1 MIERLHK
8 NTKIKIISLLSAIV
22 LWMYVMAVVDPE
34 DTKLYENIPITIT
47 NLNEIKDLGLVV
59 DPDDNLVTSV
69 YIKGKLSDLQKISAN
84 NIDVYGTVSNPI
96 EGQNQLYLRASVNDK
111 VTTEF
116 KSDTIVI
123 NLEKSIEE
131 EKNITVNITGVYKDN
146 VDKVDLDKTKVVVS
160 GPRSSVDS
168 VKYVQA
174 TFDANKE
181 SVDTKSTELELKA
194 LDSEMNEVD
203 HVTLEFNK
211 VTAKVSYFQQKQ
223 VKINPIFSSNE
234 SNLVQGQD
242 FTIIPSEINIKGK
255 SDVINNIDSINT
267 KIINVDELGT
277 NNKIVDLDIP
287 DGINADK
294 DSVTIKLINK
304 NKTKNST
311 FIYSGDDINLLNNE
325 EDVSINDFEIPDDI
339 IVKIQYDNNSDRIS
353 KNDLKLY
360 LDLSEGIVS
369 GTRYAITH
377 NDINV
382 KSITIEPSYI
392 TAK

>member
-211 VTAKVSYFQQKQ
+211 VTAKVSYLQQKQ

-234 SNLVQGQD
+234 SNLVQDQD

-311 FIYSGDDINLLNNE
+311 FVYSGDDISLLNNE

-339 IVKIQYDNNSDRIS
+339 IVKIQYDNDSDRIS

-392 TAK
+392 SAK